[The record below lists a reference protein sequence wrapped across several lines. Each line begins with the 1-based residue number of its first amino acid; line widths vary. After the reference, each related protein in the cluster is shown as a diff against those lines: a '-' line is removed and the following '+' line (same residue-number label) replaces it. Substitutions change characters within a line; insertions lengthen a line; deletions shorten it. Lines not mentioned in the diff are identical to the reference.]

1 MTLTSSPFDST
12 RAEARQARVAQRLS
26 RAIAERG
33 LQVAY
38 QPEVEL
44 TTQKLVSLEALCR
57 WHDEELDRVTPD
69 EFIAVA
75 EARGLIAALGS
86 EILRMVLADLPAL
99 LARWPRLRVAINV
112 SGLELAQ
119 PDFAKQFLSTLER
132 HNSAYPQHLE
142 LEITESI
149 FHADPLVV
157 RQNMLTLQAHGVTL
171 AIDDFGTGQSSL
183 SRLHTLPFDKIKMDK
198 SFAQGLANDTGRA
211 ILKAMVDVSATL
223 NKALVAEGVETPV
236 QQEALIALGCK
247 QGQGYLFSPPQ
258 PLDGLLASFTMPGL

>member
-38 QPEVEL
+38 QPEVDL
-44 TTQKLVSLEALCR
+44 ASQKLVSLEALCR

-99 LARWPRLRVAINV
+99 IAAFSSSVLRCLGAGTSVA
-112 SGLELAQ
+112 
-119 PDFAKQFLSTLER
+119 ST
-132 HNSAYPQHLE
+132 
-142 LEITESI
+142 I
-149 FHADPLVV
+149 
-157 RQNMLTLQAHGVTL
+157 
-171 AIDDFGTGQSSL
+171 
-183 SRLHTLPFDKIKMDK
+183 
-198 SFAQGLANDTGRA
+198 
-211 ILKAMVDVSATL
+211 
-223 NKALVAEGVETPV
+223 
-236 QQEALIALGCK
+236 
-247 QGQGYLFSPPQ
+247 
-258 PLDGLLASFTMPGL
+258 